1 MIVPRTPL
9 ILITAILLLPPA
21 VLATRSGIA
30 AAVGWGLAAALV
42 VMAAWDA
49 RAGRR
54 RLRDLQLSA
63 PPMIRMTVGRPAPIA
78 LTLQKP
84 LTAMGRLR
92 LALALPESVRAAE
105 EEVRPPLSGVE
116 ILPVHWTCRALR
128 RGRYVLQR
136 CHAELIS
143 PWSLWGVRR
152 WFDLDCEIRVYPNL
166 VDGQR
171 QLSGLFRRR
180 EWGLHSQRRMG
191 KGREFE
197 QLRDYLPGDNYDDIE
212 WKATAR
218 RRHPVT
224 KVFQVEQAQEIYV
237 ILDGSR
243 LSTRS
248 ADYVMDRRQRPRE
261 GEQRPQQTIFERF
274 ITAALVMALATD
286 RAADRF
292 GLLLFGARPDLFIK
306 AGRGRSHYN
315 ACRDALYHR
324 MPAQVSPDFG
334 EVFAFLG
341 SHVRKRA
348 LLLFLTSLDD
358 PLLSDSFVTTMQTAA
373 RRHIMLVN
381 MFRPPGAYPLFS
393 SSAVRQID
401 GIYQHLAGHVLWSA
415 LDETRRRL
423 QQHGV
428 GFQLLDKQRLS
439 GQLVGRYLE
448 IKQKQLL

>member
-9 ILITAILLLPPA
+9 ILITAALLLPPA
-21 VLATRSGIA
+21 LLATRSGTA
-30 AAVGWGLAAALV
+30 ATVGWSIAAALV
-42 VMAAWDA
+42 LVAAWDA
-49 RAGRR
+49 RVGRR
-54 RLRDLQLSA
+54 RLQKVQLTG
-63 PPMIRMTVGRPAPIA
+63 PPVVRMTIDRPAKIA
-78 LTLQKP
+78 LILRKP
-84 LTAMGRLR
+84 GAPLGSLR
-92 LALALPESVRAAE
+92 LVLALPGSVRPEE
-105 EEVRPPLSGVE
+105 EEVAIETDGEE
-116 ILPVHWTCRALR
+116 IPVVWTCRALR
-128 RGRYVLQR
+128 RGRYALHR

-152 WFDLDCEIRVYPNL
+152 WFQLDCEMRAYPDL
-166 VDGQR
+166 LGGQR
-171 QLSGLFRRR
+171 QLSGLFQRR
-180 EWGLHSQRRMG
+180 EWGLHSQRRIE

-243 LSTRS
+243 LSTRN
-248 ADYVMDRRQRPRE
+248 ADYVINRRRRPRNGDE
-261 GEQRPQQTIFERF
+261 LPQHTIFERF
-274 ITAALVMALATD
+274 ITAALVTALATD

-324 MPAQVSPDFG
+324 MPAHVSPDF
-334 EVFAFLG
+334 EELFAFLG
-341 SHVRKRA
+341 THVRKRA

-358 PLLSDSFVTTMQTAA
+358 PLLADSFIHAMPAA
-373 RRHIMLVN
+373 SRQHILLVN

-393 SSAVRQID
+393 SPEVRQID

-428 GFQLLDKQRLS
+428 GFQLLDKDRIC

-448 IKQKQLL
+448 IKQRQLL